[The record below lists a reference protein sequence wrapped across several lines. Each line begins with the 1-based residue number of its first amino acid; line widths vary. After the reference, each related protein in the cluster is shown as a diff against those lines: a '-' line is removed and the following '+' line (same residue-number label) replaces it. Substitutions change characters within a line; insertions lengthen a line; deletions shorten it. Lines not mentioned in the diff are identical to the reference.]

1 MTDNGNGPL
10 PRVPSG
16 ILGLDTIL
24 HGGFLKNGV
33 NIIEGSAG
41 AGKTVL
47 GNQIAFN
54 HVAQGGRALYVT
66 LLAETHSRMLLHL
79 QSMRFFEPS
88 RIPQD
93 ISYISAFQTMQE
105 GGLKGL
111 VALLRREIQANRATI
126 IVLDNLRAAQQSAAS
141 DIEFKM
147 FFQDLQVQASLTDC
161 TIFLL
166 STGKAEVA
174 PEHTMVDALIEL
186 RDELFDARSERA
198 LEVRKL
204 RGSSYLRG
212 RHAFRITNEGLVVFP
227 RLESAYARP
236 TRRTEPLG
244 EPVSTGIETLDLMLG
259 GGLRTGTTTTIFGAS
274 GTGKTTLGLHFL
286 SPSSRDEPGLF
297 FGFFETPE
305 RLRAQAAA
313 LRLGFVSAMERG
325 DVEIIWQPPTEGIMD
340 ELGHSLLEAVRRRG
354 VRRLLVDG
362 LGGFMEPVTQPARI
376 SRYFAALANELR
388 SLGVTTVY
396 TLETRDL
403 ISTETRVPINGISS
417 LVENL
422 IALRYVEY
430 RAHIHRLISVLKT
443 RSSRFDSAIRE
454 FVIGDDG
461 AIIADTFESAL
472 QLLTGSALPAN
483 AGTSARGRESR
494 RRRNED

>member
-1 MTDNGNGPL
+1 
-10 PRVPSG
+10 
-16 ILGLDTIL
+16 
-24 HGGFLKNGV
+24 
-33 NIIEGSAG
+33 
-41 AGKTVL
+41 
-47 GNQIAFN
+47 
-54 HVAQGGRALYVT
+54 
-66 LLAETHSRMLLHL
+66 
-79 QSMRFFEPS
+79 
-88 RIPQD
+88 
-93 ISYISAFQTMQE
+93 
-105 GGLKGL
+105 
-111 VALLRREIQANRATI
+111 
-126 IVLDNLRAAQQSAAS
+126 
-141 DIEFKM
+141 
-147 FFQDLQVQASLTDC
+147 
-161 TIFLL
+161 
-166 STGKAEVA
+166 
-174 PEHTMVDALIEL
+174 
-186 RDELFDARSERA
+186 
-198 LEVRKL
+198 
-204 RGSSYLRG
+204 
-212 RHAFRITNEGLVVFP
+212 
-227 RLESAYARP
+227 
-236 TRRTEPLG
+236 
-244 EPVSTGIETLDLMLG
+244 
-259 GGLRTGTTTTIFGAS
+259 
-274 GTGKTTLGLHFL
+274 
-286 SPSSRDEPGLF
+286 
-297 FGFFETPE
+297 
-305 RLRAQAAA
+305 
-313 LRLGFVSAMERG
+313 
-325 DVEIIWQPPTEGIMD
+325 MD